1 MELVKGDLK
10 VMWSVVP
17 SSVVPLLRFDVMEL
31 VDGEWEAMDNGS
43 SCTEMPVGSPETMLK
58 SGLEVVMDAVECN
71 RSLGVKQVVEDLAWM
86 APVWFE

>member
-10 VMWSVVP
+10 VMWSD
-17 SSVVPLLRFDVMEL
+17 SLKDAPLLRFDVMEL

-43 SCTEMPVGSPETMLK
+43 SCTEMPIGSPETMLK

>member
-10 VMWSVVP
+10 VMWSD
-17 SSVVPLLRFDVMEL
+17 SLKDAPLLRFDVMEL
-31 VDGEWEAMDNGS
+31 VDGEWGAMDNGS
-43 SCTEMPVGSPETMLK
+43 SCTEMPIGSPETMLK